1 MIDYLE
7 DYKSFLYS
15 EYRKKHTN
23 KKEIVGRINGVNNLI
38 NQINTPDNVTNTNY
52 FATDKII
59 YCIISLLL
67 VLLLIFN

>member
-23 KKEIVGRINGVNNLI
+23 KKEIVNKLNGVNSLI
-38 NQINTPDNVTNTNY
+38 NRINAPDNVPTTNH
-52 FATDKII
+52 FAVDKII

>member
-15 EYRKKHTN
+15 EYRKKNTN
-23 KKEIVGRINGVNNLI
+23 KKEIVSKLNGVNNLI

-52 FATDKII
+52 FAIDKII

-67 VLLLIFN
+67 VLLLILN